1 LTLDQSAQRSRQF
14 EYRSMHHDGPRQERF
29 SSLVEALTKAL
40 TDRRNW
46 ISWPIDITYNG
57 RVIVDEPAISR
68 AYAEWHV
75 ASETVEACAA
85 RLARDLRLALEQV
98 TPDAVREQV
107 AMLPTRGREAGHAGA
122 DLIWQQVLAA
132 IAQGRCSDAAA
143 CAAAA
148 LETLNLA
155 ITR

>member
-1 LTLDQSAQRSRQF
+1 
-14 EYRSMHHDGPRQERF
+14 MHHDGPREERF
-29 SSLVEALTKAL
+29 VSLAEALARAL

-57 RVIVDEPAISR
+57 RVIVDERAISR
-68 AYAEWHV
+68 AYTEWDV
-75 ASETVEACAA
+75 RREPLEARAA
-85 RLARDLRLALEQV
+85 GAAQSLRLALEQV
-98 TPDAVREQV
+98 TPEAVREQI
-107 AMLPTRGREAGHAGA
+107 ATLPLRDREAAHAGA
-122 DLIWQQVLAA
+122 DMIWQHVLAA

-148 LETLNLA
+148 LETLNLG